1 MSAATILPKI
11 ILDLSRLA
19 LSGKPRD
26 VQMYVKKISR
36 QLKNEMPELAVGLLQ
51 LLQENPTQESPFRS
65 ATMATVPVDR
75 DSRLQLMKFEHPVH
89 VDVEPVWSADVQ
101 SGLEQVIK
109 ERRHAEAL
117 LHAGINLTHS
127 LLFSGEPGV
136 GKTLAARWLAKQLNL
151 PLLVLDL
158 SAVMSSYLGRTGA
171 NVRNVFD
178 YARGLNCILFLDEI
192 DAIAKKRDDLA
203 EIGELKRLVTVLLQE
218 IDDWQSNNSILIAA
232 TNHPDLLDPAVWRRF
247 DILMNFPMP
256 SLEET
261 RVAVERFVGAESS
274 DTGWTTVMGILLKG
288 KSYSDIERDVMR
300 VRRQAIIQSVSLE
313 DAIKEWV
320 AERVKIMPQTDRQR
334 VATELVNA
342 GLSQRVANE
351 WTGVSRD
358 TIRKALKPKERKDG
372 KEH

>member
-1 MSAATILPKI
+1 MNDTNSLPKM

-36 QLKNEMPELAVGLLQ
+36 QLKAEMPELSVSLLK
-51 LLQENPTQESPFRS
+51 LLQENPTSESPFRS

-75 DSRLQLMKFEHPVH
+75 DSRLQLMKFEHPVD
-89 VDVEPVWSADVQ
+89 VDVEPIWAPEVQ
-101 SGLEQVIK
+101 NSLDQVIK
-109 ERRHAEAL
+109 ERRHAGAL
-117 LHAGINLTHS
+117 LDAGLNLTHS

-151 PLLVLDL
+151 PLLILDL

-178 YARGLNCILFLDEI
+178 YARGLNCVLFLDEI
-192 DAIAKKRDDLA
+192 DAIAKKRDDIA

-218 IDDWQSNNSILIAA
+218 IDDWQNNNSILIAA
-232 TNHPDLLDPAVWRRF
+232 TNHPALLDPAVWRRF
-247 DILMNFPMP
+247 DIVLNFPMP
-256 SLEET
+256 TLDET
-261 RVAVERFVGAESS
+261 NLAVRTFLCECTDQSS
-274 DTGWTTVMGILLKG
+274 WHNILTLLLKE

-300 VRRQAIIQSVSLE
+300 IRRQAILNNISLE

-320 AERVKIMPQTDRQR
+320 SERVKSMSHGDRQR
-334 VATELVNA
+334 IAIELVGA
-342 GLSQRVANE
+342 GLSQRIACE

-358 TIRKALKPKERKDG
+358 TIRKSLKPKESKNV
-372 KEH
+372 